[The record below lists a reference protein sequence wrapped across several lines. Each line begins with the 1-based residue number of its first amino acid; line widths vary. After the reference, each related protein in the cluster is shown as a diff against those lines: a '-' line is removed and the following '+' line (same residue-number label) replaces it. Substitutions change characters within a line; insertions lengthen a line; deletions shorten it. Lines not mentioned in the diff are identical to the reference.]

1 MYSNGGL
8 ANKMLP
14 QPMVLVNSYN
24 DIGLQLVQHRPMLV
38 LLSINH
44 SDHHLWSLK
53 TADLLSRPPLNTTH
67 CNDHPGFLTVICE
80 SATV

>member
-14 QPMVLVNSYN
+14 QPMVLVHSYN
-24 DIGLQLVQHRPMLV
+24 NIGLQLVQRRPMLV
-38 LLSINH
+38 LLSVNR

-53 TADLLSRPPLNTTH
+53 TAGLLSLFSFILARLQ
-67 CNDHPGFLTVICE
+67 
-80 SATV
+80 